1 MAMQILAKGQ
11 PNSNSSYSLK
21 NLEINSAEKN
31 DLLIDDFENVS
42 SANSNKTWFNIDQ
55 RIVTRAFENI
65 SSANITDKDWINNSP
80 DLLST
85 SFISDALTGNNSLK
99 VNVGKGNTTNWSI
112 LSTDF
117 IPVKE
122 DVYYN
127 YSLDISAKDVN
138 QLHSKVIYY
147 DSNKKELTWD
157 FIFSGRD
164 GSFNNTIHNSLLPV
178 LGTKYIKLQTLVHPN
193 LPSSAGSTY
202 LIDNVKVSSYL
213 PPQARIILKDD
224 FATFKSTNASAER
237 VKVIDDSYP
246 TSLRAELSKSSQP
259 NSAIETIP
267 FPVKENTSYN
277 YTMTVDSN
285 NLSSLT
291 AQASFRNSV
300 DVVVNLTKYGASASN
315 GGVLTLHPGSEIST
329 QLDIL
334 KPSNYTISLRTNNCA
349 TCMPLKLTIED
360 KNSNVIHTSNV
371 TTKSG
376 MDTSNSTM
384 PQLIWYSSNIHLNKG
399 EYNMKINSDS
409 ERDVDSFIVYTNSN
423 NTISGD
429 KIPPGVPGFVN
440 TNLHSVPAYVAK
452 YNEINPTKYE
462 VTVKNATKPFILSFA
477 ESYDPLWKVYST
489 DTDTVKTPQL
499 RTNSVP
505 LYSTINGFYINKT
518 GNYTLNI
525 EYEPQKWF
533 LVGGIVSV
541 ITSIFWACFILA
553 KRFKK
558 HHFISKT
565 G

>member
-1 MAMQILAKGQ
+1 
-11 PNSNSSYSLK
+11 
-21 NLEINSAEKN
+21 
-31 DLLIDDFENVS
+31 
-42 SANSNKTWFNIDQ
+42 
-55 RIVTRAFENI
+55 
-65 SSANITDKDWINNSP
+65 
-80 DLLST
+80 
-85 SFISDALTGNNSLK
+85 
-99 VNVGKGNTTNWSI
+99 
-112 LSTDF
+112 
-117 IPVKE
+117 
-122 DVYYN
+122 
-127 YSLDISAKDVN
+127 
-138 QLHSKVIYY
+138 
-147 DSNKKELTWD
+147 
-157 FIFSGRD
+157 
-164 GSFNNTIHNSLLPV
+164 
-178 LGTKYIKLQTLVHPN
+178 
-193 LPSSAGSTY
+193 
-202 LIDNVKVSSYL
+202 
-213 PPQARIILKDD
+213 
-224 FATFKSTNASAER
+224 
-237 VKVIDDSYP
+237 
-246 TSLRAELSKSSQP
+246 
-259 NSAIETIP
+259 
-267 FPVKENTSYN
+267 
-277 YTMTVDSN
+277 
-285 NLSSLT
+285 
-291 AQASFRNSV
+291 
-300 DVVVNLTKYGASASN
+300 
-315 GGVLTLHPGSEIST
+315 
-329 QLDIL
+329 
-334 KPSNYTISLRTNNCA
+334 
-349 TCMPLKLTIED
+349 MPLKLTIED